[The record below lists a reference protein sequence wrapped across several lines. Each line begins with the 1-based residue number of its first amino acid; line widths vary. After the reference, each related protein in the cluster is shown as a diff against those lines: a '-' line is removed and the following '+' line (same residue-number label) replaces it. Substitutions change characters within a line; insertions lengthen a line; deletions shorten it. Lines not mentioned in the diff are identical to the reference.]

1 MGTVALKATEIEL
14 LFHWD
19 ARVGTCHDFYAGE
32 GEEESYFDI
41 LHREWVIA
49 VLSLYLLADDIG
61 DEFKLGGGASVPAAR
76 DG

>member
-1 MGTVALKATEIEL
+1 MALKATEVEL
-14 LFHWD
+14 LFDWG
-19 ARVGTCHDFYAGE
+19 VGVGGFNDFYAGE
-32 GEEESYFDI
+32 GEKEGYLDV
-41 LHREWVIA
+41 LHGEWMIA